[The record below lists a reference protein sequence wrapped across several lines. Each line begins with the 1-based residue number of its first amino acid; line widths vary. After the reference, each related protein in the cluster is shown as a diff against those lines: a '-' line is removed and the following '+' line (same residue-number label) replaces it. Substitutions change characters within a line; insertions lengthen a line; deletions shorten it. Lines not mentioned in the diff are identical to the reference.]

1 MSAWS
6 NWVGKF
12 CFIAALAVPMA
23 LSGASLPVSAQDQQD
38 QQQPQ
43 QQSLTQ
49 QELAQLV
56 APIALYPD
64 ALLAQVL
71 TASTYPLEVAMAAR
85 WSEKNPDLKGAALE
99 DAMQKEPWDPSVKGL
114 TSVPQVLAM
123 MNDKLD
129 WTQQL
134 GEAFLAQPD
143 DIQNAVQAL
152 RARADEAGNLKSSK
166 EQRVRRVAAPPSTGY
181 VGPPEYIVIEP
192 VEPDYVYVPVYDPV
206 VVYGADYWPP
216 AYVPFFWYPRWW
228 TVGPVIGFGAA
239 AFVGPALWYHYNWG
253 NRGYAA
259 VQTNTA
265 LYSRFNR
272 VNVTGG
278 GQFQNWRFDA
288 AHRANVPFKNT
299 NLQRQ
304 FGNVGTRGVQGVQ
317 TGQGQIEQQRQ
328 QQQQQQRQQQQQQQ
342 PAAATTARNASSSS
356 NVSSSSNS
364 SSNSS
369 NARNASS
376 SNISNSNSSSSSS
389 SSSSSNSSN
398 SSNARTPAA
407 ATAATAASSSN
418 SSSSNSSNAARSNA
432 SSSTQQQ
439 QQQQAAAA
447 AAATQQQQ
455 QTPTAATAAAGTSA
469 AVAATS
475 AARETA
481 ALRRPTAASLPTVIS
496 YFCLTRFV
504 QCSAGPWVFVATDQG
519 CDVRYWHI
527 ADIDLCAAH
536 VCF

>member
-6 NWVGKF
+6 NWAGKF
-12 CFIAALAVPMA
+12 CFIAALAVPIA
-23 LSGASLPVSAQDQQD
+23 LSGASLPVLAQDQQGQPQP

-43 QQSLTQ
+43 QQPLTQ
-49 QELAQLV
+49 QQVQQLV
-56 APIALYPD
+56 APIALYSD

-71 TASTYPLEVAMAAR
+71 TASTYPLEVVMAAR

-99 DAMQKEPWDPSVKGL
+99 DGMQKEPWDPSVKGL

-123 MNDKLD
+123 MSDKLD

-143 DIQNAVQAL
+143 DTQNAIQVL
-152 RARADEAGNLKSSK
+152 RARADEAGNLKSNK
-166 EQRVRRVAAPPSTGY
+166 EQNVRRVAATPSPGY
-181 VGPPEYIVIEP
+181 AGPPEYIVIEP

-216 AYVPFFWYPRWW
+216 AYAPFFWYPRWW

-304 FGNVGTRGVQGVQ
+304 FGSVGAKGVQGMQSGKGAEGTKTSKAVEGIQSGKKSMHGVQ
-317 TGQGQIEQQRQ
+317 TGSGVQEGRRGKNVEGIKTSKAVQGIQTDKNIQNVHTGNRVQGGQQTKRIQGIQMGNVQKMQASKKFQGSKKNMGQGQGQ
-328 QQQQQQRQQQQQQQ
+328 
-342 PAAATTARNASSSS
+342 
-356 NVSSSSNS
+356 
-364 SSNSS
+364 
-369 NARNASS
+369 
-376 SNISNSNSSSSSS
+376 
-389 SSSSSNSSN
+389 
-398 SSNARTPAA
+398 
-407 ATAATAASSSN
+407 
-418 SSSSNSSNAARSNA
+418 
-432 SSSTQQQ
+432 
-439 QQQQAAAA
+439 
-447 AAATQQQQ
+447 
-455 QTPTAATAAAGTSA
+455 G
-469 AVAATS
+469 
-475 AARETA
+475 
-481 ALRRPTAASLPTVIS
+481 RP
-496 YFCLTRFV
+496 
-504 QCSAGPWVFVATDQG
+504 
-519 CDVRYWHI
+519 
-527 ADIDLCAAH
+527 
-536 VCF
+536 

>member
-1 MSAWS
+1 MSVWS
-6 NWVGKF
+6 NLVGKF
-12 CFIAALAVPMA
+12 CFIAALTMPIA
-23 LSGASLPVSAQDQQD
+23 LPVSSLPVSAQDQQD

-43 QQSLTQ
+43 QQPLNQ

-123 MNDKLD
+123 MSDKLD

-143 DIQNAVQAL
+143 DIQNAIQVL
-152 RARADEAGNLKSSK
+152 RARADEAGNLKSNK
-166 EQRVRRVAAPPSTGY
+166 EQRVRRVAATPSPGY
-181 VGPPEYIVIEP
+181 AGPPEYIVIEP

-328 QQQQQQRQQQQQQQ
+328 QQMQQQQQQRQQQMQQQRR
-342 PAAATTARNASSSS
+342 P
-356 NVSSSSNS
+356 
-364 SSNSS
+364 
-369 NARNASS
+369 
-376 SNISNSNSSSSSS
+376 
-389 SSSSSNSSN
+389 
-398 SSNARTPAA
+398 
-407 ATAATAASSSN
+407 
-418 SSSSNSSNAARSNA
+418 
-432 SSSTQQQ
+432 QQQ
-439 QQQQAAAA
+439 QQRQER
-447 AAATQQQQ
+447 QQQ
-455 QTPTAATAAAGTSA
+455 
-469 AVAATS
+469 
-475 AARETA
+475 
-481 ALRRPTAASLPTVIS
+481 
-496 YFCLTRFV
+496 
-504 QCSAGPWVFVATDQG
+504 
-519 CDVRYWHI
+519 
-527 ADIDLCAAH
+527 
-536 VCF
+536 